1 MVCGSKITCSDVSVI
16 NSAHTRQLGSIS
28 TTFLTS
34 WLHPVEVL
42 PSSGVLRSPVFHS
55 NTRWMM
61 VPITALLC
69 VVSYFIFI
77 CFFLINVIELLVI
90 VWSSEELRGAERVP
104 MFPVSP
110 ANKAES
116 VPCSFIGT
124 VCCEHVPSLCSL
136 HLKAFQ
142 ALHFVFCHNN
152 GLVVYPRGRSDA
164 QTCKAAPP
172 PFLSVT
178 AISLVLVFAAE
189 NGQLWEN
196 HQNHA
201 WKKKVKTH

>member
-1 MVCGSKITCSDVSVI
+1 MWVKDHVQWRVSHKFCSREAAGLCIHHVS
-16 NSAHTRQLGSIS
+16 NL
-28 TTFLTS
+28 LT
-34 WLHPVEVL
+34 PFN
-42 PSSGVLRSPVFHS
+42 RSPAIIRRPPLTCLSFQHALDDGS
-55 NTRWMM
+55 NYGSSLCCS
-61 VPITALLC
+61 LLHF
-69 VVSYFIFI
+69 YP
-77 CFFLINVIELLVI
+77 FFWINVIELLVI

-110 ANKAES
+110 VNKAES

-142 ALHFVFCHNN
+142 ALHVVCCHNN